1 MLGRSWR
8 RGFAALTAV
17 AGLAL
22 AVGACGGDDETG
34 GSEAAGGGTTAQEM
48 TTMTVG
54 LIPIIDVA
62 PIYIGMEQGFFEER
76 GIKIEPQLAA
86 GGAAIV
92 PAVVSGDNE
101 IGFSN
106 NVSLIIA
113 KAKEVPIRVIAAGVG
128 VSPDTTSGDENVGYC
143 TVLAPKDGDIRDVAD
158 LEGKS
163 IAVNTLNNIG
173 DVTIRAALEEAGVDP
188 DSVKFQEIPFPD
200 MPAALGN
207 NRVDAAWECEP
218 FVSGLLEEGAR
229 PILNNYGST
238 DPNLSVASYFT
249 SDRFAE
255 QNPEVVERFL
265 EGLEESMAYASENPD
280 AVRQAITEYA
290 RVDRETAQNVGL
302 PEFPTDFN
310 RESIQKLVDLSVRYG
325 LIEEKVPLDELIQTP

>member
-1 MLGRSWR
+1 VT
-8 RGFAALTAV
+8 AL

-22 AVGACGGDDETG
+22 AVGACGGDE
-34 GSEAAGGGTTAQEM
+34 GGGGADSAVTGSTPQEM
-48 TTMTVG
+48 TTLRVG

-62 PIYIGMEQGFFEER
+62 PIYIGMEQGFFEKR

-113 KAKEVPIRVIAAGVG
+113 KAKRVPIRVVAAGVG
-128 VSPDTTSGDENVGYC
+128 VSPDTTSGNENVGYC
-143 TVLAPKDGDIRDVAD
+143 TVLAPKDSAIRDVAD
-158 LEGKS
+158 LQGTT

-173 DVTIRAALEEAGVDP
+173 DVTIRAALEEAGVNP
-188 DSVKFQEIPFPD
+188 DSVRFQEIPFPD

-207 NRVDAAWECEP
+207 DRVDAAWECEP
-218 FVSGLLEEGAR
+218 FVSGLLDEGAR
-229 PILNNYGST
+229 PVLNNYGST

-255 QNPEVVERFL
+255 KNPEALQGFL
-265 EGLEESMAYASENPD
+265 EGLKESMAYASKNPD

-290 RVDRETAQNVGL
+290 GVDQKTAQDVGL

-310 RESIQKLVDLSVRYG
+310 RESIQKLIDLSVRYG
-325 LIEEKVPLDELIQTP
+325 LIEEKVPLDELIQAR